1 MQICDKKT
9 TTFKS
14 HFGKK
19 VANFLKDWIGVSN
32 MDFYRRVAY
41 ADPTLSDL
49 HMPRGR
55 SGAGP

>member
-49 HMPRGR
+49 HMPRG
-55 SGAGP
+55 AGP